1 MNVRELIEQLS
12 VLPGDDTVC
21 LDCRR
26 CGAVVIGDV
35 EVEKPGYVES
45 TVWLAETS

>member
-12 VLPGDDTVC
+12 ALPGDDLVC

-26 CGAVVIGDV
+26 CGAVTIGDV
-35 EVEKPGYVES
+35 EVETPDYVES
-45 TVWLAETS
+45 TVWLAEQS

>member
-12 VLPGDDTVC
+12 DLSPDDLVC

-35 EVEKPGYVES
+35 EVEKPDYVEA